1 MTTLNVNTIKPAG
14 ATLNLGESG
23 DSVVFADDVK
33 VNTVKDAGGN
43 TLWVSNGSG
52 VLSSV
57 KAGVGGADKLL
68 ATTTVSSAVANIA
81 FTSDI
86 DSSYKE
92 YVFKFINIR
101 PVTDAVNFTFQCSI
115 DAGSNYNVTTTTTV
129 FRAYQFEN
137 DAVQAVSYDAGS
149 DQAQGTAYQMIGK
162 GLGNPTKSGYSGELH
177 LFNPA
182 STTYVKNFYQTAN
195 FYRLDSGVS
204 YPETNNWFAAG
215 YFNDTNDINAI
226 SFKMSSGNIA
236 AGIIKMYGIAS

>member
-1 MTTLNVNTIKPAG
+1 MTTLNVNTITPAG
-14 ATLNLGESG
+14 NTLTLGASG
-23 DSVVFADDVK
+23 DTVVVTDDVK

-52 VLSSV
+52 VVSSV
-57 KAGVGGADKLL
+57 KAGIGGVDKLL

-92 YVFKFINIR
+92 YVFRFINIR

-115 DAGSNYNVTTTTTV
+115 DAGSNYNVTTTTTT

-137 DAVQAVSYDAGS
+137 NAVQNVSYDTAA
-149 DQAQGTAYQMIGK
+149 DQAQGTAYQLIGK
-162 GLGNPTKSGYSGELH
+162 GLGNPAKSGYSGELH

-182 STTYVKNFYQTAN
+182 STTYVKNFYSEAN
-195 FYRLDSGVS
+195 VYRLDSGV
-204 YPETNNWFAAG
+204 G
-215 YFNDTNDINAI
+215 
-226 SFKMSSGNIA
+226 
-236 AGIIKMYGIAS
+236 